1 MAQLALYDT
10 WQRKPA
16 LSDTLTKD
24 KLRKIVGLSISPDA
38 EIDADSLVVG
48 GDGSSDDAPVVAKGG
63 KGGKGGK
70 SGKGAA
76 DPASNAANGGDGSE
90 DVSPAPETA
99 VMSELVTKMA
109 VTDPDRA
116 WRLLQHPKLKG
127 KHRDWGKYACR
138 VLEMGLLR
146 GSGGAGGRVV
156 NLWVSGASP
165 LLPMGR
171 NGTKG
176 QQRGSSRPWA
186 SCQLRAR

>member
-99 VMSELVTKMA
+99 VMSAL
-109 VTDPDRA
+109 
-116 WRLLQHPKLKG
+116 
-127 KHRDWGKYACR
+127 
-138 VLEMGLLR
+138 
-146 GSGGAGGRVV
+146 
-156 NLWVSGASP
+156 
-165 LLPMGR
+165 
-171 NGTKG
+171 
-176 QQRGSSRPWA
+176 
-186 SCQLRAR
+186 